1 MNGTDVSMKKGQL
14 GFLAGTHA
22 VNDLYQ
28 GAIPAMLPF
37 LMSERHYS
45 YAAVSGLAF
54 AASGVSSLFQPL
66 FGVLSDRRQRSWLV
80 PAGFITAALGVVAA
94 GLSGNYPATWLCV
107 ALAGIGIAAY
117 HPPATSQARAAGGSS
132 QKAMSVFSVG
142 GTIGGSIAPSLVTL
156 VIGSAGFSGSYL
168 LAIPALVMAVLW
180 ALKGPWMRWR
190 GYSAAAPLVTGASAK
205 ATADSTSRVDDWRSF
220 ARLVTVII
228 GWSIPFVTVTSLVS
242 LHAQRDLGQSA
253 AAGAA
258 VLTSY
263 TAAGAVGTLLGG
275 WIGDRHGRMTSVR
288 IGYLVALPALLGIAW
303 APSFPVLVLST
314 VLFGTAMFLP
324 FAAQVTL
331 AQDYLPNR
339 PGTASGL
346 TLGLA
351 MAAGGLCS
359 PAFGWLADSS
369 GLQVTFYALFL
380 VFIAPAA
387 MAIRLPDHVMGSPDT
402 QSPEPAKAANTG
414 SAP

>member
-1 MNGTDVSMKKGQL
+1 MKKGQL
-14 GFLAGTHA
+14 GFLTSTHA

-37 LMSERHYS
+37 MMSERHYS

-54 AASGVSSLFQPL
+54 AASGVSSLSQPL
-66 FGVLSDRRQRSWLV
+66 FGVLSDRKPRTWLV
-80 PAGFITAALGVVAA
+80 PAGFVTAALGVVAA
-94 GLSGNYPATWLCV
+94 GLSGNYLVTWLCV

-142 GTIGGSIAPSLVTL
+142 GTVGGAAAPSLVTL
-156 VIGSAGFSGSYL
+156 VIGSAGFDGSYL
-168 LAIPALVMAVLW
+168 LATPALVMAILW

-190 GYSAAAPLVTGASAK
+190 GYAEAPPLVTGTAK
-205 ATADSTSRVDDWRSF
+205 SPADGTRRADDWRAF
-220 ARLVTVII
+220 GRLVAVII

-242 LHAQRDLGQSA
+242 LHAQRDLGQST
-253 AAGAA
+253 AAGAVA
-258 VLTSY
+258 LTSY
-263 TAAGAVGTLLGG
+263 TAAGAAGTLLGG
-275 WIGDRHGRMTSVR
+275 WVGDRYGRMTSVR
-288 IGYLVALPALLGIAW
+288 VGYLAALPALLGVAW
-303 APSFPVLVLST
+303 APAFPVLVLSA
-314 VLFGTAMFLP
+314 VLFGAAMFVP

-346 TLGLA
+346 TLGMA

-359 PAFGWLADSS
+359 PVFGWLADSS
-369 GLQVTFYALFL
+369 GLRATFYALPLAF
-380 VFIAPAA
+380 VFPVV
-387 MAIRLPDHVMGSPDT
+387 MALRLPDRVLDSQDT
-402 QSPEPAKAANTG
+402 PSPEPVEATNTSG
-414 SAP
+414 TQ

>member
-1 MNGTDVSMKKGQL
+1 MKKGQL
-14 GFLAGTHA
+14 GFLTSTHA

-66 FGVLSDRRQRSWLV
+66 FGVLSDRRPRTWLV

-94 GLSGNYPATWLCV
+94 GLSGSYPVTWLCV

-142 GTIGGSIAPSLVTL
+142 GTIGGAVAPTLVTL
-156 VIGSAGFSGSYL
+156 VIGSAGFGGSYL
-168 LAIPALVMAVLW
+168 LATPAAIMAILW
-180 ALKGPWMRWR
+180 VVKGPWMRWR
-190 GYSAAAPLVTGASAK
+190 GHTEAAPLVTATSAK
-205 ATADSTSRVDDWRSF
+205 SAGNGAGRADDWRAF
-220 ARLVTVII
+220 GRLVVVII

-242 LHAQRDLGQSA
+242 LYAQRDLGQSS

-258 VLTSY
+258 ALTAY

-275 WIGDRHGRMTSVR
+275 WVGDRHGRMTSVR
-288 IGYLVALPALLGIAW
+288 VGYLAAFPALLGIAW
-303 APSFPVLVLST
+303 APAFPVLVACAA
-314 VLFGTAMFLP
+314 LFGAAMFLP

-331 AQDYLPNR
+331 AQDYLPHR

-369 GLQVTFYALFL
+369 GLRVTFYALLL
-380 VFIAPAA
+380 VFVIPVALAL
-387 MAIRLPDHVMGSPDT
+387 RLPDRVLDATDT
-402 QSPEPAKAANTG
+402 GSPEPVEAANSSSTQ
-414 SAP
+414 

>member
-1 MNGTDVSMKKGQL
+1 MKKGQL
-14 GFLAGTHA
+14 GFLTGTHA

-66 FGVLSDRRQRSWLV
+66 FGVLSDRRPQSWLV
-80 PAGFITAALGVVAA
+80 PAGFVTAALGVVAA
-94 GLSGNYPATWLCV
+94 GLAGNYALTWLCV
-107 ALAGIGIAAY
+107 AVAGIGIAAY

-142 GTIGGSIAPSLVTL
+142 GTVGGAVAPSLVTL
-156 VIGSAGFSGSYL
+156 VIGSAGFDASYL
-168 LAIPALVMAVLW
+168 LAVPAAIMAILW
-180 ALKGPWMRWR
+180 GLKGPWMRRR
-190 GYSAAAPLVTGASAK
+190 GYAETAPLVTAASATK
-205 ATADSTSRVDDWRSF
+205 SGAGTAQADDWRAF
-220 ARLVTVII
+220 GRLVVVII

-253 AAGAA
+253 GAGAA
-258 VLTSY
+258 ALTVF

-275 WIGDRHGRMTSVR
+275 LVGDRYGRMTSLRV
-288 IGYLVALPALLGIAW
+288 GYLTALPALLGIAW
-303 APSFPVLVLST
+303 APAFWVLLASAA
-314 VLFGTAMFLP
+314 LFGAAMFLP

-331 AQDYLPNR
+331 AQDDLPHR

-369 GLQVTFYALFL
+369 GLRATFYALLF
-380 VFIAPAA
+380 VFAAPVALA
-387 MAIRLPDHVMGSPDT
+387 MRLPDRVLDRPDAP
-402 QSPEPAKAANTG
+402 SPESVEAAKTG
-414 SAP
+414 SAQ

>member
-1 MNGTDVSMKKGQL
+1 MKKGQL
-14 GFLAGTHA
+14 GFLTGTHA

-28 GAIPAMLPF
+28 GAIPALLPF

-54 AASGVSSLFQPL
+54 ASSGLSSLFQPL
-66 FGVLSDRRQRSWLV
+66 FGVLSDRKPRTWLV
-80 PAGFITAALGVVAA
+80 PAGFTTAGLGVAAA
-94 GLSGNYPATWLCV
+94 GLAQSYLITWICV

-142 GTIGGSIAPSLVTL
+142 GTVGGALAPPLVTL
-156 VIGSAGFSGSYL
+156 VIGSAGFDGSYL
-168 LAIPALVMAVLW
+168 LAVPALVMAVLW
-180 ALKGPWMRWR
+180 ALKGPWMRR
-190 GYSAAAPLVTGASAK
+190 HGHTEAPALTAAASAK
-205 ATADSTSRVDDWRSF
+205 SAADGAPRTDDWSAF
-220 ARLVTVII
+220 GRLVVVII
-228 GWSIPFVTVTSLVS
+228 GWSVPFVTVTTLVS
-242 LHAQRDLGQSA
+242 LYAQRDLGGSA

-258 VLTSY
+258 VLTAY

-275 WIGDRHGRMTSVR
+275 WVGDRYGRMTSVR
-288 IGYLVALPALLGIAW
+288 LGYLTALPALFGIAW
-303 APSFPVLVLST
+303 APTYPVLVLSAT
-314 VLFGTAMFLP
+314 LFGAAMFLP

-331 AQDYLPNR
+331 AQDYLPHR

-359 PAFGWLADSS
+359 PAFGWLADSN
-369 GLQVTFYALFL
+369 GLRSAFSTLLLIFVVPVLL
-380 VFIAPAA
+380 SL
-387 MAIRLPDHVMGSPDT
+387 RLPDRVLDSPPPQPSELT
-402 QSPEPAKAANTG
+402 EKENIGRQ
-414 SAP
+414 

>member
-1 MNGTDVSMKKGQL
+1 MKKGQL
-14 GFLAGTHA
+14 GFLTSTHA

-66 FGVLSDRRQRSWLV
+66 FGVLSDRNPRTWLV
-80 PAGFITAALGVVAA
+80 PAGFVTAALGVVAA
-94 GLSGNYPATWLCV
+94 GLSGNYLATWLCV

-142 GTIGGSIAPSLVTL
+142 GTVGGAVAPSLVTL
-156 VIGSAGFSGSYL
+156 VIGSAGFDGSYL
-168 LAIPALVMAVLW
+168 LAIPALVMAALW

-190 GYSAAAPLVTGASAK
+190 GHEEAPPLVTGASAK
-205 ATADSTSRVDDWRSF
+205 SVADGRQRADDWRAF
-220 ARLVTVII
+220 GRLVAVII

-242 LHAQRDLGQSA
+242 LHAQRDLGQST
-253 AAGAA
+253 AGGA
-258 VLTSY
+258 VALTSY

-275 WIGDRHGRMTSVR
+275 WVGDRYGRMTSVR
-288 IGYLVALPALLGIAW
+288 IGYLAALPALFGVAW
-303 APSFPVLVLST
+303 APTFPVLVLSAI
-314 VLFGTAMFLP
+314 LFGAAMFVP

-346 TLGLA
+346 TLGMA

-369 GLQVTFYALFL
+369 GLRATFYALLLLF
-380 VFIAPAA
+380 VIPVV
-387 MAIRLPDHVMGSPDT
+387 MALRLPDRVLDSPDT
-402 QSPEPAKAANTG
+402 YSPEPTEATTSG
-414 SAP
+414 STQ

>member
-1 MNGTDVSMKKGQL
+1 MEKGQL
-14 GFLAGTHA
+14 GFLTVTHV

-37 LMSERHYS
+37 LMSDRHYS

-66 FGVLSDRRQRSWLV
+66 FGFLADSRPRSWLV
-80 PAGFITAALGVVAA
+80 PAGFCTAAVGVVAA
-94 GLSGNYPATWLCV
+94 GLAHGYLLTWLCI

-142 GTIGGSIAPSLVTL
+142 GTIGGSSAPAMVTL
-156 VIGSAGFSGSYL
+156 IIGPLGFSGSYL
-168 LAIPALVMAVLW
+168 LAIPAVVMMVLW
-180 ALKGPWMRWR
+180 ALKGPWMRWK
-190 GYSAAAPLVTGASAK
+190 GYTAAGAVVGSSGRAG
-205 ATADSTSRVDDWRSF
+205 AGGAGRADDWRSF
-220 ARLVTVII
+220 ASLVAVII

-242 LHAQRDLGQSA
+242 LHAQRDLGESNGV
-253 AAGAA
+253 GAV

-263 TAAGAVGTLLGG
+263 TAAGAIGTLVGG
-275 WIGDRHGRMTSVR
+275 WMGDRYGRMKSVR
-288 IGYLVALPALLGIAW
+288 LGYVIALPALAGVAW
-303 APSFPVLVLST
+303 APTLPILLVCT
-314 VLFGTAMFLP
+314 VLFGAAMFLP

-351 MAAGGLCS
+351 LAAGGLCS

-369 GLQVTFYALFL
+369 GLRTAFYTLII
-380 VFIAPAA
+380 VFIVPAV
-387 MAIRLPDHVMGSPDT
+387 MASRLPDRVPDAPEWQSSP
-402 QSPEPAKAANTG
+402 SME
-414 SAP
+414 SAVDSRNV

>member
-1 MNGTDVSMKKGQL
+1 MKKGQL
-14 GFLAGTHA
+14 GFLTGTHA

-28 GAIPAMLPF
+28 GVIPAMLPF
-37 LMSERHYS
+37 LMTERHYS

-66 FGVLSDRRQRSWLV
+66 FGILSDSKPRGWLV
-80 PAGFITAALGVVAA
+80 PVGSVTAALGVVAA
-94 GLSGNYPATWLCV
+94 GLSDSYLLTWIFV

-142 GTIGGSIAPSLVTL
+142 GTVGGAVAPSLTTV
-156 VIGSAGFSGSYL
+156 VIGSLGFDAGYL
-168 LAIPALVMAVLW
+168 LAVPALVMLVLW
-180 ALKGPWMRWR
+180 VLKGPWMRWR
-190 GYSAAAPLVTGASAK
+190 GHEEAAPLMSGPAGKAAGDGAGP
-205 ATADSTSRVDDWRSF
+205 TDDWRAF
-220 ARLVTVII
+220 GRLVVVII
-228 GWSIPFVTVTSLVS
+228 GWSIPYVTVTSLLS
-242 LHAQRDLGQSA
+242 LHAQRDLGQSE
-253 AAGAA
+253 AAGAVA
-258 VLTSY
+258 LTSY

-288 IGYLVALPALLGIAW
+288 AGYLVALPALAGIVW
-303 APSFPVLVLST
+303 APWFPVLV
-314 VLFGTAMFLP
+314 VCAALFGAAMFLP

-346 TLGLA
+346 TLGMA

-359 PAFGWLADSS
+359 PAFGWLADNS
-369 GLQVTFYALFL
+369 GLPSAFYALL
-380 VFIAPAA
+380 VVFVVPVGLALRLRDRVLPVAGLRSTPTAETADSGAP
-387 MAIRLPDHVMGSPDT
+387 
-402 QSPEPAKAANTG
+402 
-414 SAP
+414 

>member
-1 MNGTDVSMKKGQL
+1 MKKGQL
-14 GFLAGTHA
+14 GFLTGTHA

-37 LMSERHYS
+37 LMSERHYG

-66 FGVLSDRRQRSWLV
+66 FGLLSDRKPRSWLV
-80 PAGFITAALGVVAA
+80 PAGAVTAALGVVAA
-94 GLSGNYPATWLCV
+94 GLSGTYLLTWVCV

-132 QKAMSVFSVG
+132 QKAMSIFSVG
-142 GTIGGSIAPSLVTL
+142 GTVGGAVAPSLVTL
-156 VIGSAGFSGSYL
+156 VIGGSGFDASYL
-168 LAIPALVMAVLW
+168 LAVPALVMLALW
-180 ALKGPWMRWR
+180 MLKGPWMRWR
-190 GYSAAAPLVTGASAK
+190 GHTEAPPLTTGAAGK
-205 ATADSTSRVDDWRSF
+205 PAPDAAERTDDWRAF
-220 ARLVTVII
+220 GRLVAVVI
-228 GWSIPFVTVTSLVS
+228 GWSVPYVTVTSLVS
-242 LHAQRDLGQSA
+242 LHAQRDLGQSE
-253 AAGAA
+253 AAGAV

-275 WIGDRHGRMTSVR
+275 WVGDRYGRMTSVR
-288 IGYLVALPALLGIAW
+288 VGYLTALPALAGIAW
-303 APSFPVLVLST
+303 SPWFPLLV
-314 VLFGTAMFLP
+314 VCAALFGAAMFLP

-369 GLQVTFYALFL
+369 GLPSAFYALIV
-380 VFIAPAA
+380 VFVVPAA
-387 MAIRLPDHVMGSPDT
+387 LAVRLRDRVLPVPGLRSPVPAETADT
-402 QSPEPAKAANTG
+402 GAQ
-414 SAP
+414 

>member
-1 MNGTDVSMKKGQL
+1 MKKGQL
-14 GFLAGTHA
+14 AFLTGTHA

-37 LMSERHYS
+37 LMTERQYS

-66 FGVLSDRRQRSWLV
+66 FGVLSDREPRTWLV
-80 PAGFITAALGVVAA
+80 PAGFLTAAFGVVAA
-94 GLSGNYPATWLCV
+94 ALSSDYLATWLFV
-107 ALAGIGIAAY
+107 ALAGVGIAAY

-142 GTIGGSIAPSLVTL
+142 GTVGGSLAPALVTWI
-156 VIGSAGFSGSYL
+156 IGALGFPASPL
-168 LAIPALVMAVLW
+168 LAVPALVMAVLW
-180 ALKGPWMRWR
+180 FVQASRARRLVR
-190 GYSAAAPLVTGASAK
+190 AAAASAPPG
-205 ATADSTSRVDDWRSF
+205 ARAAVPDGVRGADDWRRFSQ
-220 ARLVTVII
+220 LVAVII
-228 GWSIPFVTVTSLVS
+228 GWSVPFVTVTSLVS
-242 LHAQRDLGQSA
+242 LHAQRDLGQSE

-258 VLTSY
+258 VLTGY

-275 WIGDRHGRMTSVR
+275 WIGDRYGRTRAVR
-288 IGYLVALPALLGIAW
+288 LGYLLALPTLAGIAW
-303 APSFPVLVLST
+303 APSFGILVVST
-314 VLFGTAMFLP
+314 VLFGAAMFLP

-331 AQDYLPNR
+331 AQDYLPHR

-359 PAFGWLADSS
+359 PLFGWLADSS
-369 GLQVTFYALFL
+369 GLPAAFYALLGLFVL
-380 VFIAPAA
+380 PVLLAF
-387 MAIRLPDHVMGSPDT
+387 RLLDPRGDASDSGASSHPEEPVDT
-402 QSPEPAKAANTG
+402 PG
-414 SAP
+414 LR

>member
-1 MNGTDVSMKKGQL
+1 MKKGQL
-14 GFLAGTHA
+14 GFLAGTHV

-28 GAIPAMLPF
+28 GAIPAMLPL
-37 LMSERHYS
+37 LMSQRHYS

-66 FGVLSDRRQRSWLV
+66 FGLLSDRKPRSWLV
-80 PAGFITAALGVVAA
+80 PIGFATAAFGVVAA
-94 GLSGNYPATWLCV
+94 GLAGNYLLTWLCV

-117 HPPATSQARAAGGSS
+117 HPPATSEARAAGGSS

-142 GTIGGSIAPSLVTL
+142 GTVGGSLAPALVTL
-156 VIGSAGFSGSYL
+156 VIGSLGFSSSYL
-168 LAIPALVMAVLW
+168 LAIPALAMVALWVLR
-180 ALKGPWMRWR
+180 GPWMRWR
-190 GYSAAAPLVTGASAK
+190 GYTPAAPLVTRAPAGTGAQ
-205 ATADSTSRVDDWRSF
+205 DGGHRDDWRSF
-220 ARLVTVII
+220 TRLVVVII

-253 AAGAA
+253 GAGAT
-258 VLTSY
+258 VLTCY

-275 WIGDRHGRMTSVR
+275 WVGDRYGRMASVR

-303 APSFPVLVLST
+303 APAFPVLVVST
-314 VLFGTAMFLP
+314 VVFGAAMFLP

-359 PAFGWLADSS
+359 PLFGWLADRA
-369 GLQVTFYALFL
+369 GLGATFYALL
-380 VFIAPAA
+380 AVFVAPVVLAL
-387 MAIRLPDHVMGSPDT
+387 RLPDHKAVGT
-402 QSPEPAKAANTG
+402 EHPAPTSANATEF
-414 SAP
+414 SRNS

>member
-1 MNGTDVSMKKGQL
+1 MKKGQL
-14 GFLAGTHA
+14 GFLASTHA

-66 FGVLSDRRQRSWLV
+66 FGILSDRKPRTWLV
-80 PAGFITAALGVVAA
+80 PAGSVTAALGVVAA
-94 GLSGNYPATWLCV
+94 GLSGNYAATWLFV

-142 GTIGGSIAPSLVTL
+142 GTVGGSLAPSLVTW
-156 VIGSAGFSGSYL
+156 VIGSAGFDGSYL
-168 LAIPALVMAVLW
+168 LAVPALVMVCLW
-180 ALKGPWMRWR
+180 ALKGPWMRRR
-190 GYSAAAPLVTGASAK
+190 GYGEAAPLVAGASAE
-205 ATADSTSRVDDWRSF
+205 STEAGPRRSDDWRAF
-220 ARLVTVII
+220 TRLVVVIV
-228 GWSIPFVTVTSLVS
+228 GWSVPYVTVTSLVS
-242 LHAQRDLGQSA
+242 LHAQRDLGQST

-258 VLTSY
+258 VLTTY

-275 WIGDRHGRMTSVR
+275 WVGDGHGRMTSVR
-288 IGYLVALPALLGIAW
+288 IGYLVALPALAGIAW
-303 APSFPVLVLST
+303 APTFPVLVVST
-314 VLFGTAMFLP
+314 VVFGTAMFLP

-359 PAFGWLADSS
+359 PAFGWLADSR
-369 GLQVTFYALFL
+369 GLRAAFYALLL
-380 VFIAPAA
+380 VFAVPVVLA
-387 MAIRLPDHVMGSPDT
+387 MRLPDRVQDSPDGG
-402 QSPEPAKAANTG
+402 PAQPLEAENVG
-414 SAP
+414 SAQ